1 MDDDFKK
8 IICILG
14 EATRALKQTG
24 INVSL
29 AADLEKLTMACNEVA
44 MREDNSQPVAEVR
57 LVDDFCGCCQHPD
70 VEWLGQ
76 QGQLFPVGTKFYAS
90 QPAPEVTDDWIPC
103 DDRMPEDGDVVLV
116 CQEGGIVYCAE
127 MENGVLYPDEFPRVP
142 TQGKE
147 ITHWMPLPS
156 APQLG
161 GKLSD

>member
-1 MDDDFKK
+1 MNVNFNKLA
-8 IICILG
+8 CLLN
-14 EATRALKQTG
+14 EAVIALKQTG
-24 INVSL
+24 LNVSL
-29 AADLEKLTMACNEVA
+29 AADLEKMKPACAAAA

-57 LVDDFCGCCQHPD
+57 LVDDFCGCCQHPH

-76 QGQLFPVGTKFYAS
+76 QGRLFPVGTKFYTS
-90 QPAPEVTDDWIPC
+90 PPAPEVTDDWISC

-142 TQGKE
+142 AQGKD

-156 APQLG
+156 APQCWV
-161 GKLSD
+161 KLSD